1 MRSSRLARS
10 IGYGLFALIVLAAVL
25 YLRIPANFLERLI
38 VSRITEGR
46 SDLAVDLTEARLR
59 FPPGLRLDHLAIRF
73 LDRGSASVEF
83 ERISA
88 SAAVSQL
95 LLGRLVFSV
104 EARAYGGDI
113 RGNVAFV
120 HRFSVSGPVRADLTF
135 SDVNLGGCSYAE
147 ALSGRRIE
155 GLLSGTLLY
164 DGRVEDAVNGRG
176 RLDVS
181 LRDGSIRL
189 LNPVFGLERLDFSRA
204 DGQAAL
210 ENRTLSIRSLQLAGK
225 GLRGTLS
232 GQVFLENDVLQSRLD
247 LKGTLTLTGGN
258 TDPQPIALTGPLG
271 DPAVQFL

>member
-1 MRSSRLARS
+1 MRSLRLGRS

-25 YLRIPANFLERLI
+25 YVRVPANFLERFI

-46 SDLAVDLTEARLR
+46 PDLAVTLADARLR
-59 FPPGLRLDHLAIRF
+59 FPPGLRMDHLVIRF
-73 LDRGSASVEF
+73 LDRGSTSVEF

-95 LLGRLVFSV
+95 FFGRLVFLV

-113 RGNVAFV
+113 RGNVSFV

-147 ALSGRRIE
+147 ALSGRRID
-155 GLLSGTLLY
+155 GLLSGALLY

-176 RLDVS
+176 RLDIT

-204 DGQAAL
+204 DGEAAL
-210 ENRTLSIRSLQLAGK
+210 ENRTLNIRSLRLAGT
-225 GLRGTLS
+225 GLQGTLS
-232 GQVFLENDVLQSRLD
+232 GQVFLENDVLKSRLD
-247 LKGTLTLTGGN
+247 LKGTLTLAGGN
-258 TDPQPIALTGPLG
+258 TGPQPIALTGPLG